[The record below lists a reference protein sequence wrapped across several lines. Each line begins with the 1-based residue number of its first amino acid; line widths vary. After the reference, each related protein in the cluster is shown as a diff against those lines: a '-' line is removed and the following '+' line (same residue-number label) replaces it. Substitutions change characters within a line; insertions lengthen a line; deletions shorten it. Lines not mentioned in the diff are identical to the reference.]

1 MKKVFYAVF
10 AAVVVTLSACGGA
23 HAADAN
29 LVKNTTGTAT
39 YGALEALGVDK
50 DTSSGNRVWVKYPY
64 GSGVQYIADDASWT
78 KYNAM
83 KAALVARG
91 AMRVGAT
98 DKYLLVTVAVST
110 SCSNGISTVAFVGT
124 TGAETV
130 NDGCAFS
137 DAVKANAF

>member
-1 MKKVFYAVF
+1 MKKAFYAIF
-10 AAVVVTLSACGGA
+10 AAIVVSLSACGGA

-39 YGALEALGVDK
+39 YGALEAIGVDK
-50 DTSSGNRVWVKYPY
+50 DVANSRVWVKYPY

-91 AMRVGAT
+91 AMRVGST
-98 DKYLLVTVAVST
+98 DKYLLVTAAVST
-110 SCSNGISTVAFVGT
+110 YCSGGISTVAFAGT
-124 TGAETV
+124 TSVETV
-130 NDGCAFS
+130 SDGCAFS